1 LTRPKPYN
9 SFRLVLTLQRATERD
24 VGDLLGAQ
32 RAPRVQQGVDL
43 RYGGAY
49 APSRSQ
55 FAPVQDDFSVTAERF
70 MSKTPMNV
78 ILRSVTS
85 VIGGKADLTI
95 AGAGVRV

>member
-1 LTRPKPYN
+1 MTRPQPYN
-9 SFRLVLTLQRATERD
+9 SFRLVLTLQRATERASAISSA
-24 VGDLLGAQ
+24 LS
-32 RAPRVQQGVDL
+32 APRVQLGVDL
-43 RYGGAY
+43 RNGGAY
-49 APSRSQ
+49 APARSQ

-95 AGAGVRV
+95 AGAEVRV